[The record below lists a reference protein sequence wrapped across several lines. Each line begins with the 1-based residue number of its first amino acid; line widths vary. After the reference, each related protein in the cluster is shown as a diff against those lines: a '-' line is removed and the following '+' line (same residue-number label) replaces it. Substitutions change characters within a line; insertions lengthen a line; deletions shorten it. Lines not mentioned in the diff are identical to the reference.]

1 MGSRELKSSL
11 SVKPLNEVYICVF
24 PLCYMSF
31 FQCQVN
37 EVWVWQNTAHACFDI
52 SLTVAIPQS
61 QTHTHARTHTPTLK
75 GTVAIQGLAIQGLA
89 IQGLWQF
96 QRNTHTHTH
105 THTHA
110 RARSSNAAVVKML
123 TCKEQQLLQGQTLTK
138 CHMPRAHRSALQR

>member
-24 PLCYMSF
+24 PLCYTSF

-61 QTHTHARTHTPTLK
+61 QTHRHTHMRIHTHQRSK
-75 GTVAIQGLAIQGLA
+75 A
-89 IQGLWQF
+89 LWQF
-96 QRNTHTHTH
+96 RDWPFRDWQFRGCGNSKETHT
-105 THTHA
+105 

>member
-61 QTHTHARTHTPTLK
+61 QTHTHTCAYTHQRSK
-75 GTVAIQGLAIQGLA
+75 A
-89 IQGLWQF
+89 LWQF
-96 QRNTHTHTH
+96 RDWPFRDWQFRGCGNSKETHTHTH

-110 RARSSNAAVVKML
+110 RSLKQCSSSQDAD
-123 TCKEQQLLQGQTLTK
+123 LQGAAAATGPDAHQ
-138 CHMPRAHRSALQR
+138 MPHAQGS

>member
-61 QTHTHARTHTPTLK
+61 QTHTHTHARTHTHTLK

-96 QRNTHTHTH
+96 QRNTH
-105 THTHA
+105 
-110 RARSSNAAVVKML
+110 ARSLKQCSSSQDAD
-123 TCKEQQLLQGQTLTK
+123 LQGAAAATGPDAHQ
-138 CHMPRAHRSALQR
+138 MPHAQGS